1 MDIISAQFLWK
12 ALTLS
17 ESYQSPSDTFIWCHL
32 AESTVLLDFWIL
44 LFWLLCSGF
53 VLPGEGSPISSN
65 TLSQCWQPRI
75 LVILVCADSLQ
86 MPVLSAGLC
95 PFWYQW
101 STALYLPMPYP
112 SRELNFSAQPF
123 CGKWDTSPESE
134 HHSPSPE
141 ITLTSCVI
149 GEIHCTTLNLS
160 FLIHFLIV
168 FTEGLSVIRNG
179 KDKKGKVLTLREL
192 ILAGETVLQI
202 NNYKIAG

>member
-1 MDIISAQFLWK
+1 MDIISAHFLWK

-17 ESYQSPSDTFIWCHL
+17 ESYQSPSDKFIWCHL

-44 LFWLLCSGF
+44 FLWLLCSGF
-53 VLPGEGSPISSN
+53 VLPGEGLTYLFQYLLPMLTTQNTGHSCLCRFPPDASSVCWIMSPLISMD
-65 TLSQCWQPRI
+65 R
-75 LVILVCADSLQ
+75 
-86 MPVLSAGLC
+86 
-95 PFWYQW
+95 
-101 STALYLPMPYP
+101 STALYLPMPHP

-168 FTEGLSVIRNG
+168 FTEGLWVIRNG
-179 KDKKGKVLTLREL
+179 KDKKGKVLTPKEL
-192 ILAGETVLQI
+192 ILAGETVL
-202 NNYKIAG
+202 